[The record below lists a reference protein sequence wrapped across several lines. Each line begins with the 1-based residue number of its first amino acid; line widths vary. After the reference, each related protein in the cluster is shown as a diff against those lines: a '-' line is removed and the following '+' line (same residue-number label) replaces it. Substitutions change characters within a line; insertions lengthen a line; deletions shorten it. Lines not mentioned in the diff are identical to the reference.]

1 MRPSKRFFA
10 AMILA
15 SALAGIAAA
24 QTTSNPVTTVAQAID
39 RIVARENDENA
50 VIRRYSPIV
59 ETYVQDMKA
68 DPQMGIVP
76 FHDHYYLGQ
85 ADLSNGVV
93 DNSMLEKKKKGKIEE
108 INPLAHGGGSPGS

>member
-1 MRPSKRFFA
+1 MGKWNRISLA
-10 AMILA
+10 IILA
-15 SALAGIAAA
+15 GSFAGMAAT
-24 QTTSNPVTTVAQAID
+24 QTTTTSVTTVDQAID
-39 RIVARENDENA
+39 RIIAREHDENA

-76 FHDHYYLGQ
+76 FRDHYYLGQ

-108 INPLAHGGGSPGS
+108 INPLSHGGGSSG